1 VSVYKEA
8 ERAFAEGDRIQ
19 FRAPFTD
26 KRIVNGELLRNNLRV
41 ERDKL
46 EAEGS
51 RFGVQFCD

>member
-1 VSVYKEA
+1 VTPNQEPLYV
-8 ERAFAEGDRIQ
+8 
-19 FRAPFTD
+19 
-26 KRIVNGELLRNNLRV
+26 LLRNNLRV